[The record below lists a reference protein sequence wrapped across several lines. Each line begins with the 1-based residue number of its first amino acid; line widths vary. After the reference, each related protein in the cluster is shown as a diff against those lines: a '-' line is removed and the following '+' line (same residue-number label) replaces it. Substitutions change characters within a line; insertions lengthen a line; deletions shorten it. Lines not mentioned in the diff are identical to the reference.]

1 MSCRLPLEAYPKDH
15 DVRVLTQCGMM
26 LRIASD
32 GPRGRRAHAAR
43 AGAAHGMGGRQ
54 GKESSAE
61 TGTEA
66 GGRAP
71 RAAHSRWSP
80 SPPHERARRRRG
92 LGRHAG
98 AAWLAA
104 VGVVLAVGVLVGGA
118 LRLRV
123 AYRADRSEERWLR
136 GLLSSLG
143 DHPAE
148 GEDEDLLVP

>member
-1 MSCRLPLEAYPKDH
+1 VRRQGRKPGVGRRVPRIRAGRHLRRTS
-15 DVRVLTQCGMM
+15 VRV
-26 LRIASD
+26 
-32 GPRGRRAHAAR
+32 
-43 AGAAHGMGGRQ
+43 GAAVWVAM
-54 GKESSAE
+54 
-61 TGTEA
+61 
-66 GGRAP
+66 P
-71 RAAHSRWSP
+71 AA
-80 SPPHERARRRRG
+80 AV
-92 LGRHAG
+92 LLAAG

-136 GLLSSLG
+136 GLLLSLG